1 MILVRKWD
9 NLKST
14 VANEMMAGK
23 FPDCGVKYTG
33 KYGPGLVL
41 VKYDVS
47 DKNMIMQK
55 ARAANSEISH
65 VFIIPRSIEKAAGI

>member
-1 MILVRKWD
+1 MNWND
-9 NLKST
+9 LKET
-14 VANEMMAGK
+14 IATEMMTGK
-23 FPDCGVKYTG
+23 FPTCGIKYTG
-33 KYGPGLVL
+33 KYGPGVVL

-55 ARAANSEISH
+55 AKAANSEISY